1 MAVAYNCLTLE
12 KRFHMDTILVPVD
25 FSPTSNNAT
34 RFAALLAKSLNAKIL
49 LFHAYM
55 LPTPVI
61 DMPYVMTNI
70 DEVQKE
76 NEAAIKKEAEQ
87 LHLETG
93 VETEW
98 LVRIGIPSDEAKS
111 LTEDRAITAIVMGMS
126 GAGEIDKIIGST
138 TLNVVRKVRVPV
150 LVVPQDA
157 VFTSISHITY
167 ASDFSYTSNA
177 AMFRFLKAIC
187 QQFRSKLHVVHV
199 TKEQGVLRSNQK
211 AFAGLQENLPGVA
224 QDFETVADE
233 SVTHGISTYLE
244 TNHSDL
250 LVMVAHKHGFF
261 DRLFSRSRTASM
273 AYETKIPLLVLQDK
287 S

>member
-1 MAVAYNCLTLE
+1 
-12 KRFHMDTILVPVD
+12 MDTILVPVD
-25 FSPTSNNAT
+25 FSAPSNNAT
-34 RFAALLAKSLNAKIL
+34 RFAAALGQSLGAKVLLL
-49 LFHAYM
+49 HAYM

-76 NEAAIKKEAEQ
+76 NEALIRKEAEQ
-87 LHLETG
+87 LHHATG

-98 LVRIGIPSDEAKS
+98 LVRIGIPSDETKLVTEEKS
-111 LTEDRAITAIVMGMS
+111 ISLIVMGIS

-138 TLNVVRKVRVPV
+138 TLNVVRKVKTPV
-150 LVVPQDA
+150 LVIPQEA
-157 VFTSISHITY
+157 VFNSIAHITY
-167 ASDFSYTSNA
+167 ASDFNYA
-177 AMFRFLKAIC
+177 ANPGMFKLLNSIC
-187 QQFRSKLHVVHV
+187 QRFNSKLHVVHV
-199 TKEQGVLRSNQK
+199 TKDASDKTAKTK
-211 AFAGLQENLPGVA
+211 AFTSLQEQLPGTG
-224 QDFETVADE
+224 QDFETVADD

-244 TNHSDL
+244 THTSDL

-261 DRLFSRSRTASM
+261 ERLFSRSRTASM